1 MRERTNKQKKENNN
15 IIIQVTLFDVTGKY
29 KPISTLIEVE
39 SVEYYKEHSKECKQK
54 AIQKICN
61 QRYLSGKEL
70 VKLGYKKIKVRNY
83 TLWKQI
89 QEGRKESWREAGE

>member
-1 MRERTNKQKKENNN
+1 MRTTTNKQKKDNN
-15 IIIQVTLFDVTGKY
+15 IIIQVTLFDVNGKY

-39 SVEYYKEHSKECKQK
+39 SIEYYKEHSKECKEK

-61 QRYLSGKEL
+61 QRFLSGKEL

-83 TLWKQI
+83 TLWKEI
-89 QEGRKESWREAGE
+89 QEGKRK

>member
-1 MRERTNKQKKENNN
+1 MRERTNKQKKDN
-15 IIIQVTLFDVTGKY
+15 IIIQITLFDATGKY

-39 SVEYYKEHSKECKQK
+39 SIDYYKEHSKEVKQK

-61 QRYLSGKEL
+61 QRLLSGKEL
-70 VKLGYKKIKVRNY
+70 VKLGYTKIKVRNY

-89 QEGRKESWREAGE
+89 QEGKKK

>member
-1 MRERTNKQKKENNN
+1 MRERTNKQKKDN
-15 IIIQVTLFDVTGKY
+15 IIIQITLFDVTGKY

-39 SVEYYKEHSKECKQK
+39 SIDYYKEHSKEVKQR

-61 QRYLSGKEL
+61 QRLLSGKEL
-70 VKLGYKKIKVRNY
+70 VKLGYTKIKVRNY

-89 QEGRKESWREAGE
+89 QEGKKNEGN

>member
-1 MRERTNKQKKENNN
+1 MRERTNKQKKDN
-15 IIIQVTLFDVTGKY
+15 IIIQITLFDVTGKY

-39 SVEYYKEHSKECKQK
+39 SIDYYKEHSKEVKQK

-61 QRYLSGKEL
+61 QRLLSGKEL
-70 VKLGYKKIKVRNY
+70 VKLGYTKIKVRNY

-89 QEGRKESWREAGE
+89 QEGKKNEGN

>member
-1 MRERTNKQKKENNN
+1 MRERTNKQKKEKET
-15 IIIQVTLFDVTGKY
+15 ITIQITLFDVNGKY

-39 SVEYYKEHSKECKQK
+39 SVEYYRKHSKECKEK

-83 TLWKQI
+83 TLWKEI
-89 QEGRKESWREAGE
+89 QEGRKEK

>member
-1 MRERTNKQKKENNN
+1 MRERTNKQKKDNNN
-15 IIIQVTLFDVTGKY
+15 IIIQVTLFDMNGKY

-70 VKLGYKKIKVRNY
+70 VKLGYTKIKVRNY

-89 QEGRKESWREAGE
+89 QEGRKES

>member
-1 MRERTNKQKKENNN
+1 MKERTNKQKKDN

-39 SVEYYKEHSKECKQK
+39 SIDYYKEHSKEVKQK

-70 VKLGYKKIKVRNY
+70 VKLGYTKIKVRNY

-89 QEGRKESWREAGE
+89 QEGKKNEGN

>member
-1 MRERTNKQKKENNN
+1 MRERTNKQKKDN
-15 IIIQVTLFDVTGKY
+15 IIIQITLFDVTGKY

-39 SVEYYKEHSKECKQK
+39 SIDYYKEHSKEVKQK

-61 QRYLSGKEL
+61 QRLLSGKEL
-70 VKLGYKKIKVRNY
+70 VKLGYTKIKVRNY

-89 QEGRKESWREAGE
+89 QEGKKNERN

>member
-1 MRERTNKQKKENNN
+1 MRERQKNNKQNNT
-15 IIIQVTLFDVTGKY
+15 ITLQITLFDVTGKY

-39 SVEYYKEHSKECKQK
+39 SVEYYKEHSKEVRQK

-61 QRYLSGKEL
+61 QRLLSGKEL

-83 TLWKQI
+83 TLWKEI
-89 QEGRKESWREAGE
+89 QEGKRNEQRS

>member
-1 MRERTNKQKKENNN
+1 MRETTNKQKKDNNN
-15 IIIQVTLFDVTGKY
+15 IIIQVTLFDVNGKY

-39 SVEYYKEHSKECKQK
+39 NIDYYKEHSKEVKTK

-61 QRYLSGKEL
+61 QRLLSGKEL
-70 VKLGYKKIKVRNY
+70 VKLGYTKIKVRNY

-89 QEGRKESWREAGE
+89 QEGKKNEGN

>member
-1 MRERTNKQKKENNN
+1 MKKEKG
-15 IIIQVTLFDVTGKY
+15 ILIQVTLFDVTGKY
-29 KPISTLIEVE
+29 KPLSTLIEVE
-39 SVEYYKEHSKECKQK
+39 SVEYYKKHAKECKER

-61 QRYLSGKEL
+61 QKYLSGKEL

-89 QEGRKESWREAGE
+89 QAGRKNEGN

>member
-1 MRERTNKQKKENNN
+1 MKEKINKQKKDNNN

-39 SVEYYKEHSKECKQK
+39 SVEYYKKHSKECKQK

-89 QEGRKESWREAGE
+89 QEGRKES

>member
-1 MRERTNKQKKENNN
+1 MRETTNKQKKDNKN
-15 IIIQVTLFDVTGKY
+15 IIIQVTLFDVNGKY

-39 SVEYYKEHSKECKQK
+39 NIDYYKEHSKEVKTK

-61 QRYLSGKEL
+61 QRLLSGKEL
-70 VKLGYKKIKVRNY
+70 VKLGYTKIKVRNY

-89 QEGRKESWREAGE
+89 QEGKKNEGN

>member
-1 MRERTNKQKKENNN
+1 MRERTNKQKKDN
-15 IIIQVTLFDVTGKY
+15 IIIQITLFDVTGKY

-39 SVEYYKEHSKECKQK
+39 SIDYYKEHSKEVKQK

-70 VKLGYKKIKVRNY
+70 VKLGYTKIKVRNY

-89 QEGRKESWREAGE
+89 QEGKKNEGN

>member
-1 MRERTNKQKKENNN
+1 MKKEQKNT
-15 IIIQVTLFDVTGKY
+15 ITLQVTLFDITGKY

-39 SVEYYKEHSKECKQK
+39 SVEYYKEHSKEVKQK

-89 QEGRKESWREAGE
+89 QEKKKEEEKK

>member
-1 MRERTNKQKKENNN
+1 MKKEQKNT
-15 IIIQVTLFDVTGKY
+15 ITLQVTLFDVTGKY

-39 SVEYYKEHSKECKQK
+39 SVEYYKEHSKEVKQK

-89 QEGRKESWREAGE
+89 QEKKKEEGKK

>member
-1 MRERTNKQKKENNN
+1 MRERTNKQKKDN
-15 IIIQVTLFDVTGKY
+15 IIIQITLFDVTGKY

-39 SVEYYKEHSKECKQK
+39 SIEYYKEHAKECKEK

-89 QEGRKESWREAGE
+89 QEGKKNEGN

>member
-1 MRERTNKQKKENNN
+1 MRERTNKQKKDN
-15 IIIQVTLFDVTGKY
+15 IIIQITLFDVTGKY

-39 SVEYYKEHSKECKQK
+39 SIDYYKEHSKEVKQK

-61 QRYLSGKEL
+61 QRLLSGKEL
-70 VKLGYKKIKVRNY
+70 VKLGYTKIKVRNY

-89 QEGRKESWREAGE
+89 QEGKKK

>member
-1 MRERTNKQKKENNN
+1 MRERTNKQKKDN

-39 SVEYYKEHSKECKQK
+39 SIDYYKEHSKEIKQK

-61 QRYLSGKEL
+61 QRLLSGKEL
-70 VKLGYKKIKVRNY
+70 VKLGYTKIKVRNY

-89 QEGRKESWREAGE
+89 QEGKKNEGN